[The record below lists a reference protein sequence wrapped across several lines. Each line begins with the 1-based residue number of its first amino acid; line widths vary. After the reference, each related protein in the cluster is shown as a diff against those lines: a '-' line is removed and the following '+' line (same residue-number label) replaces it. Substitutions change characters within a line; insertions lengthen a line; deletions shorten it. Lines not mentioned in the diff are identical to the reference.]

1 MSDGPTATGQA
12 AAGAAGGR
20 RVTFDEALQL
30 IEQHRAGGR
39 PQQALGLLRRL
50 VEAQLPPDPR
60 LLHRIALAA
69 LQLRQPALALPLL
82 ERAVALAPRD
92 AGLQSHLGEVL
103 RRTGQLERAIA
114 AGERAVALAPERPDS
129 LLNLAA
135 ALLDRRDAARA
146 LPLLE
151 TLQRL
156 RPGLPAA
163 LSNLGNARRMLG
175 QLPAAVEAYRAA
187 LAADPGIAETH
198 ANMALS
204 LRDLGDRAA
213 ARHHLE
219 EALRLQ
225 PGHGNALS
233 ALALLDL
240 LEGDLASGWERYEAR
255 WTSNELRPRPL
266 PMPAWQGEAL
276 AGRHLFVHAE
286 QGHGD
291 TIHMARYLP
300 LLLEQ
305 GAQVTCEAQP
315 ALVGLLEQ
323 SIPGIAF
330 LPRGG
335 PPPAADLQ
343 VPLLS
348 LPLRFGTRL
357 DSIPGRVPYLAAGPE
372 AVARWRRRLDE
383 LAPAESL
390 RVGVVWGGSRTHRGD
405 FLRSLTPSDLEP
417 LAALKGVS
425 CFSLQFGE
433 RAGEAAGW
441 PGGRIVD
448 LADELGDF
456 ANTAGALVALD
467 HIVTIDTATAHL
479 AGALALDASL
489 LLAAVPD
496 WRWLLGR
503 DDSPW
508 YPTLRLYRQPRPGD
522 WPTPVAAAALQL
534 AARRDSLI
542 AERPR
547 P

>member
-1 MSDGPTATGQA
+1 MTPPQAPTGQ
-12 AAGAAGGR
+12 
-20 RVTFDEALQL
+20 RVSLDDALRL
-30 IEQHRAGGR
+30 VEQHRGAGR
-39 PQQALGLLRRL
+39 AEQATALLERI
-50 VEAQLPPDPR
+50 VEAKPADAR
-60 LLHRIALAA
+60 LQHRIGLAA
-69 LQLRQPALALPLL
+69 LQLGKPRIALMAL
-82 ERAVALAPRD
+82 ERAVELAPHE
-92 AGLQSHLGEVL
+92 AVIQSHLGELL
-103 RRTGQLERAIA
+103 RRIGQLERAVA
-114 AGERAVALAPERPDS
+114 AGERAVALAPERPDC

-135 ALLDRRDAARA
+135 ALLDRRDTKRA

-151 TLQRL
+151 KVQAL
-156 RPGLPAA
+156 RPGLPTC
-163 LSNLGNARRMLG
+163 LNNLAN
-175 QLPAAVEAYRAA
+175 AYRIQGDVPRAIEAGRAA
-187 LAADPGIAETH
+187 IEAEPKLVDAH
-198 ANMALS
+198 ANLALN
-204 LRDLGDRAA
+204 LRDSGDRAG
-213 ARHHLE
+213 ARRHLE

-233 ALALLDL
+233 ALAMLDL
-240 LEGDLASGWERYEAR
+240 LEGGLASGWERYEAR

-305 GAQVTCEAQP
+305 GARVTCEVQP

-323 SIPGIAF
+323 SIPGVAF

-348 LPLRFGTRL
+348 LPFRFKTRL

-372 AVARWRRRLDE
+372 TVARWRRRLDE

-405 FLRSLTPSDLEP
+405 FLRSLTPADLEP
-417 LAALKGVS
+417 LAALKGVT

-448 LADELGDF
+448 LAGELGDF

-489 LLAAVPD
+489 LLAAIPD

-547 P
+547 L